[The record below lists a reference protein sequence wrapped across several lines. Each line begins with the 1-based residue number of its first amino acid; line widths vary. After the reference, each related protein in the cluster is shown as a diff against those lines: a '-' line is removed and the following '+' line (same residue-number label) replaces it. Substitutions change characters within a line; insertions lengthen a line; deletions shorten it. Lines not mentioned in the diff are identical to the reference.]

1 MTRAE
6 VWYFASLFGSVGV
19 LLLAIAILL
28 LIRTRAFLR
37 RAHDAKAIVIRLV
50 RKDDGHWATW
60 APVYQF
66 RTRDGQT
73 IEVEDTLSSQPPMFV
88 ENQVVD
94 VFYDPAAPHDA
105 RARRP
110 LHQLP
115 LVLGGLGVS
124 LLGLAFAVLLL
135 LRTIPHQA
143 EP

>member
-1 MTRAE
+1 MTGE
-6 VWYFASLFGSVGV
+6 SDVWFVGSLFGGVGV

-50 RKDDGHWATW
+50 RKVDGREETW

-73 IEVEDTLSSQPPMFV
+73 IEVEDTLSNYPPLFV

-94 VFYDPAAPHDA
+94 VLYDPAAPHDA
-105 RARRP
+105 RAKKS
-110 LHQLP
+110 LHHLT
-115 LVLGGLGVS
+115 LILGGWG
-124 LLGLAFAVLLL
+124 VLLL
-135 LRTIPHQA
+135 GVALGVLLLFG
-143 EP
+143 

>member
-1 MTRAE
+1 VTGDSD
-6 VWYFASLFGSVGV
+6 VWFVGSVFGSVGG
-19 LLLAIAILL
+19 LLVGIAVLL

-50 RKDDGHWATW
+50 RKGDGREETW

-73 IEVEDTLSSQPPMFV
+73 IEVEDTLSIKPPMVV

-105 RARRP
+105 RAKRA
-110 LHQLP
+110 LSYLP
-115 LVLGGLGVS
+115 RILGGLGVL
-124 LLGLAFAVLLL
+124 LLGAALGMLLL
-135 LRTIPHQA
+135 FG
-143 EP
+143 